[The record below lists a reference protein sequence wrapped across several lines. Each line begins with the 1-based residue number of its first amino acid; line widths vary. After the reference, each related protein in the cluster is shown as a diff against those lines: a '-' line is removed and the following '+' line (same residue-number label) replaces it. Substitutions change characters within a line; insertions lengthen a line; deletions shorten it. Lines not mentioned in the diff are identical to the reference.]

1 MNVSFVDTASGGHQ
15 YFSATL
21 PLISLREHELRE
33 ELHGKGEGGE
43 DARPMLA
50 CRDEQFFGMKLRAPL
65 YATRARVV
73 RVRRPPPTSRIA
85 TGEWMSLLL
94 SDNAN
99 EWEWSSCGEHTFH
112 LQLLS
117 PLCIALVTQGCGQE
131 QKLITLVNW

>member
-1 MNVSFVDTASGGHQ
+1 MNVSFVDNASGHQ

-21 PLISLREHELRE
+21 SLISLREHELRE
-33 ELHGKGEGGE
+33 ELHGKGGGGGGE
-43 DARPMLA
+43 DARARPMLA

-73 RVRRPPPTSRIA
+73 RRPPPTSRIA
-85 TGEWMSLLL
+85 TREWMSLLL

-117 PLCIALVTQGCGQE
+117 PLCIPLVTQGCGQE
-131 QKLITLVNW
+131 K